1 MYLFVKLV
9 FSAAFV
15 MVLTG
20 AARAQMYRNTIGLS
34 LGTFRLRS
42 LDQQASVLEYT
53 GNALPLIGL
62 TYRHQSENTRF
73 NLRLSGGAGTMNP
86 TRFGPRTYTTP
97 MGEGKTYSYQISS
110 MMYVF
115 DLEAD
120 YLRRVSSAEATKL
133 STWVGGSIRESAWY
147 ADEVGNF
154 PWIVNTATLA
164 PVVQTDYAFQPN
176 HSLSLRI
183 DLAVFGLISRAI
195 WSNFP
200 KSTQATN
207 AEAYFKQGTR
217 PAVVGKLG
225 NVNVQVGYS
234 YRLSSRMTVG
244 ATYRARYL
252 SYPDPRPVRAVSSS
266 ISVDSE
272 FHF

>member
-1 MYLFVKLV
+1 MHSFGKVLFSTALIAGLIQ
-9 FSAAFV
+9 SAN
-15 MVLTG
+15 
-20 AARAQMYRNTIGLS
+20 AQTYKNTVSLS

-53 GNALPLIGL
+53 GKAAPLIGL
-62 TYRHQSENTRF
+62 TYRHQSENSRF

-97 MGEGKTYSYQISS
+97 MGDGKPFTYQISS
-110 MMYVF
+110 AMYVV

-120 YLRRVSSAEATKL
+120 YLRRVGPPEPGKL

-147 ADEVGNF
+147 ADEIGNF
-154 PWIVNTATLA
+154 PWIVNTATLS

-176 HSLSLRI
+176 HSLTLRI
-183 DLAVFGLISRAI
+183 DMAVLGLISRAI

-200 KSTQATN
+200 KSTDDTN
-207 AEAYFKQGTR
+207 AAAYFKQGTR
-217 PAVVGKLG
+217 ATTVGKLG
-225 NVNVQVGYS
+225 NVNILFGYS
-234 YRLSSRMTVG
+234 YRLSPRMNVG

-252 SYPDPRPVRAVSSS
+252 SYSDPRSIQAISSTVSLDGE
-266 ISVDSE
+266 V
-272 FHF
+272 HF

>member
-1 MYLFVKLV
+1 MHSLLKTFFYIALATGLAL
-9 FSAAFV
+9 SAK
-15 MVLTG
+15 
-20 AARAQMYRNTIGLS
+20 AQTYKNTIGLS

-53 GNALPLIGL
+53 GSAFPLVGL
-62 TYRHQSENTRF
+62 TYRHQSENARF

-86 TRFGPRTYTTP
+86 SRFGARSYTTP
-97 MGEGKTYSYQISS
+97 MGDGKTFTYQISS
-110 MMYVF
+110 AMYAF

-120 YLRRVSSAEATKL
+120 YLRRVGSSEPGRLT
-133 STWVGGSIRESAWY
+133 TWVGGSVRESAWY

-154 PWIVNTATLA
+154 PWIINTATVS

-176 HSLSLRI
+176 HSLSLRV

-200 KSTQATN
+200 KSTDDSN

-217 PAVVGKLG
+217 TATVGKLG
-225 NVNVQVGYS
+225 NVNLQFGYS
-234 YRLSSRMTVG
+234 YRLSSRMSVG

-266 ISVDSE
+266 VSVDGE